1 MTLIVLSIMGFHKNL
16 IVGNDHVMANFYLNG
31 MIFFGL
37 MIFKDLLDL
46 CWIRTLISEHV
57 FNMDLDNYLADQ
69 DMVERIRQD
78 ITEIRKI
85 QIDHAVDVDTKD
97 PYINVLFSEEFSEE
111 HIVEYEKNRLRR
123 LARAA
128 LEDDDQEGSKIKPKN
143 PKAQKQKQQEP
154 SIELNSVSPSQ
165 NQPPSEGTA

>member
-1 MTLIVLSIMGFHKNL
+1 MSIMGFHKNM
-16 IVGNDHVMANFYLNG
+16 IVGNDHVVANFYLNG
-31 MIFFGL
+31 LIFFGL

-69 DMVERIRQD
+69 DMVERIRHD

-128 LEDDDQEGSKIKPKN
+128 LEDDDQEGSTIKPKN

-154 SIELNSVSPSQ
+154 SIELNSVSPSE